1 MEAQASP
8 SLSQQFVEIMVLLHN
23 NFGRQTQVPLPLNQF
38 GVLCAL
44 MDTQGMAI
52 IDLSRQLN
60 ISKQQMTTVIDIYTA
75 DAKYSE
81 KLRAALNAV
90 EYILNMRYVTSLRED
105 AGGTYGASVSTSLD
119 RIPSPKAELQ
129 ISFNS
134 KPASADHLREL
145 AAKGFKELAE
155 QVEIPL

>member
-60 ISKQQMTTVIDIYTA
+60 ISKQQMTNVI
-75 DAKYSE
+75 E
-81 KLRAALNAV
+81 KLLTAG
-90 EYILNMRYVTSLRED
+90 YVSKNPD
-105 AGGTYGASVSTSLD
+105 PKD
-119 RIPSPKAELQ
+119 RRRFVVT
-129 ISFNS
+129 ISD
-134 KPASADHLREL
+134 KGEKLLADHMEQFRQRFEIHARNLNTDERQEL
-145 AAKGFKELAE
+145 ASILRRYYEL
-155 QVEIPL
+155 INKMFL

>member
-60 ISKQQMTTVIDIYTA
+60 ISKQQMTNVIEKLLTA
-75 DAKYSE
+75 GYVSKNPDPKDRRRLVVTISE
-81 KLRAALNAV
+81 KGEKLL
-90 EYILNMRYVTSLRED
+90 
-105 AGGTYGASVSTSLD
+105 
-119 RIPSPKAELQ
+119 AEHMEQFRQRFEIHARNLTTDERQ
-129 ISFNS
+129 
-134 KPASADHLREL
+134 EL
-145 AAKGFKELAE
+145 ASILRRYYEL
-155 QVEIPL
+155 INKMFL

>member
-44 MDTQGMAI
+44 MDTQGLAI

-60 ISKQQMTTVIDIYTA
+60 ISKQQMTNVI
-75 DAKYSE
+75 E
-81 KLRAALNAV
+81 KLLTAG
-90 EYILNMRYVTSLRED
+90 YVSKNPD
-105 AGGTYGASVSTSLD
+105 PKD
-119 RIPSPKAELQ
+119 RRRFVVT
-129 ISFNS
+129 ISD
-134 KPASADHLREL
+134 KGEKLLADHMEQFRQRFEIHARNLTTDERQEL
-145 AAKGFKELAE
+145 ASILRRYYEL
-155 QVEIPL
+155 INKMFL

>member
-60 ISKQQMTTVIDIYTA
+60 ISKQQMTNVIEKLLTSGYVSKNPDPKDRRRLVVTI
-75 DAKYSE
+75 SE
-81 KLRAALNAV
+81 KGEKLLEEHMEQFRQRFEIHARNLTTD
-90 EYILNMRYVTSLRED
+90 ER
-105 AGGTYGASVSTSLD
+105 
-119 RIPSPKAELQ
+119 Q
-129 ISFNS
+129 
-134 KPASADHLREL
+134 EL
-145 AAKGFKELAE
+145 ASILRRYYEL
-155 QVEIPL
+155 INKMFL

>member
-23 NFGRQTQVPLPLNQF
+23 NFGRQTQVHLPLNQF

-60 ISKQQMTTVIDIYTA
+60 ISKQQMTNVI
-75 DAKYSE
+75 E
-81 KLRAALNAV
+81 KLLTSG
-90 EYILNMRYVTSLRED
+90 YVSKNPD
-105 AGGTYGASVSTSLD
+105 PKD
-119 RIPSPKAELQ
+119 RRRFVVTISDKGEKLLAEHMEQFRQRFEIHARNLTTDERQ
-129 ISFNS
+129 
-134 KPASADHLREL
+134 EL
-145 AAKGFKELAE
+145 ASILRRYYEL
-155 QVEIPL
+155 INKMFL

>member
-1 MEAQASP
+1 MEAQVSP

-60 ISKQQMTTVIDIYTA
+60 ISKQQMTNVI
-75 DAKYSE
+75 E
-81 KLRAALNAV
+81 KLLTAG
-90 EYILNMRYVTSLRED
+90 YVSKNPD
-105 AGGTYGASVSTSLD
+105 PKD
-119 RIPSPKAELQ
+119 RRRFVVTISDKGEKLLAEHMEQFRQRFEIHARNLTTDERQ
-129 ISFNS
+129 
-134 KPASADHLREL
+134 EL
-145 AAKGFKELAE
+145 ASILRRYYEL
-155 QVEIPL
+155 INKMFL

>member
-1 MEAQASP
+1 MEAQVSP

-60 ISKQQMTTVIDIYTA
+60 ISKQQMTNVI
-75 DAKYSE
+75 E
-81 KLRAALNAV
+81 KLLTSG
-90 EYILNMRYVTSLRED
+90 YVSKNPD
-105 AGGTYGASVSTSLD
+105 PKD
-119 RIPSPKAELQ
+119 RRRFVVT
-129 ISFNS
+129 ISD
-134 KPASADHLREL
+134 KGEKLLADHMEQFRQRFEIHARNLTTDERQEL
-145 AAKGFKELAE
+145 ASILRRYYEL
-155 QVEIPL
+155 INKMFL

>member
-1 MEAQASP
+1 MEAQVSP

-60 ISKQQMTTVIDIYTA
+60 ISKQQMTNVI
-75 DAKYSE
+75 E
-81 KLRAALNAV
+81 KLLTSG
-90 EYILNMRYVTSLRED
+90 YVSKNSD
-105 AGGTYGASVSTSLD
+105 PKD
-119 RIPSPKAELQ
+119 RRRFVVT
-129 ISFNS
+129 ISD
-134 KPASADHLREL
+134 KGEKLLADHMEQFRQRFEIHARNLTTDERQEL
-145 AAKGFKELAE
+145 ASILRRYYEL
-155 QVEIPL
+155 INKMFL

>member
-1 MEAQASP
+1 MEAQVSP

-60 ISKQQMTTVIDIYTA
+60 ISKQQMTNVI
-75 DAKYSE
+75 E
-81 KLRAALNAV
+81 KLLTAG
-90 EYILNMRYVTSLRED
+90 YVSKNPD
-105 AGGTYGASVSTSLD
+105 PKD
-119 RIPSPKAELQ
+119 RRRFVVT
-129 ISFNS
+129 ISD
-134 KPASADHLREL
+134 KGEKLLADHMEQFRQRFEIHARNLTTDERQEL
-145 AAKGFKELAE
+145 ASILRRYYEL
-155 QVEIPL
+155 INKMFL

>member
-60 ISKQQMTTVIDIYTA
+60 ISKQQMTTVTSFYQIEPYIKVLSLPSA
-75 DAKYSE
+75 IKAKNY
-81 KLRAALNAV
+81 LRTIWNSFGSALKFMPG
-90 EYILNMRYVTSLRED
+90 I
-105 AGGTYGASVSTSLD
+105 
-119 RIPSPKAELQ
+119 
-129 ISFNS
+129 
-134 KPASADHLREL
+134 
-145 AAKGFKELAE
+145 
-155 QVEIPL
+155 